1 MIPRRRPVPV
11 LYAHSSSLIGG
22 GNKVLLSLFE
32 NIDRSR
38 FRPLSA
44 VPDAGPLERYL
55 DDLGV
60 PHFIAGLRPSGGSR
74 IATLGHAAQL
84 AVHCRLRGIQLVHAN
99 DPVTYR
105 ITSMAAALSG
115 AARVCHIHHPSLDA
129 AALAWSFQRV
139 PRLVLTPTDFMR
151 RQVISCL
158 GDARAVRVETAWNP
172 IDADWFRPAEQLTD
186 LRKELGLAPAGHHVN
201 ITAALAPH
209 KGHECFLRMAR
220 VILHR
225 LPATMF
231 HVVGSAQSG
240 DARHAERL
248 RTLSA
253 ELGISDR
260 VKFWGFVPDAMVRDL
275 MRASDLFVL
284 PTREEGFGLSVA
296 EAQACEVPVLTSAIE
311 PLNEVVDAG
320 NTGHLMAP
328 EDFGAFATRAIAL
341 LEDRDQRLAMG
352 RAGRRWVVSRF
363 GKQACA
369 ASVEVFYDQ
378 VLSRKTPDR
387 AA

>member
-44 VPDAGPLERYL
+44 VPDSGPLERHL
-55 DDLGV
+55 DDLDV
-60 PHFIAGLRPSGGSR
+60 PHFIAGLRPSGRSR
-74 IATLGHAAQL
+74 IATLSHAAQL
-84 AVHCRLRGIQLVHAN
+84 AIQCRMRGIQLVHAN
-99 DPVTYR
+99 DIVTYR
-105 ITSMAAALSG
+105 IASMAAALSG

-139 PRLVLTPTDFMR
+139 PRLVLTPTAFMR
-151 RQVISCL
+151 RQVIGCL
-158 GDARAVRVETAWNP
+158 PAPSAVRVETAWNP

-186 LRKELGLAPAGHHVN
+186 LRKELGLAPTQHHVN

-220 VILHR
+220 EVLHR
-225 LPATMF
+225 LPDTMF
-231 HVVGSAQSG
+231 HIVGSAQSG
-240 DARHAERL
+240 DALHAERL
-248 RTLSA
+248 RTLSG

-260 VKFWGFVPDAMVRDL
+260 VKFWGFLPDAMVRDL

-320 NTGHLMAP
+320 STGYLIEP
-328 EDFGAFATRAIAL
+328 EDFGAFAMRAIAL
-341 LEDRDQRLAMG
+341 LESQDQRVSMG
-352 RAGRRWVVSRF
+352 RAGRQWVVSRF
-363 GKQACA
+363 SKQACA
-369 ASVEVFYDQ
+369 ARVEVFYDQ
-378 VLSRKTPDR
+378 VLSRTTPER